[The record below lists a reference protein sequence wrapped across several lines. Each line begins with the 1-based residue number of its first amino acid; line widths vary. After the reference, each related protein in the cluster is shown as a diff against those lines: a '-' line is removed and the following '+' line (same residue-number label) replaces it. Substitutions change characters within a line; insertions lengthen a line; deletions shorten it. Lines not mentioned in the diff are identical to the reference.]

1 MLSRTIAEMTSA
13 DILRIID
20 EHRADLYDLGV
31 RELALF
37 GSYARGD
44 ASADSDIDILVDFHQ
59 KSFERYMA
67 VKERLED
74 LLQRR
79 VDLVLKSAVKP
90 RLKETILREAI
101 RAG

>member
-1 MLSRTIAEMTSA
+1 MSKMTRA

-20 EHRADLYDLGV
+20 DHRAGLYDLGV

-37 GSYARGD
+37 GSYARGEAVD
-44 ASADSDIDILVDFHQ
+44 ASDVDILVDFHR
-59 KSFERYMA
+59 KSFESYMA
-67 VKERLED
+67 VKERLES

-79 VDLVLKSAVKP
+79 VDLVLQSAIKP

-101 RAG
+101 RGA